1 MSRTVLTMLS
11 AALLLGASFAP
22 ATSQAD
28 WHYHNGYEFRF
39 HRPVDYHYWHRG
51 GWRHEWHDGR
61 LGWWWVVA
69 GSWYFFN
76 RPVYPYPSS
85 DVPPVII
92 QEPQVTVVSPPAT
105 PPVYTPPPAP
115 VATTASPYW
124 YYCRSTNSYYPY
136 VTSCTEGWTQVAA
149 APATP

>member
-1 MSRTVLTMLS
+1 MRTSILTKIAL
-11 AALLLGASFAP
+11 AALALGATLAP
-22 ATSQAD
+22 ATTQAD
-28 WHYHNGYEFRF
+28 WHYHSGYEFRF
-39 HRPVDYHYWHRG
+39 HHPVDYHYWHRG

-92 QEPQVTVVSPPAT
+92 EQPPVTVVTQPA
-105 PPVYTPPPAP
+105 PAYVPPPAP
-115 VATTASPYW
+115 APVAQNW
-124 YYCRSTNSYYPY
+124 YYCKSSNAYYPY
-136 VTSCTEGWTQVAA
+136 VSTCSEGWMQVAA
-149 APATP
+149 TR